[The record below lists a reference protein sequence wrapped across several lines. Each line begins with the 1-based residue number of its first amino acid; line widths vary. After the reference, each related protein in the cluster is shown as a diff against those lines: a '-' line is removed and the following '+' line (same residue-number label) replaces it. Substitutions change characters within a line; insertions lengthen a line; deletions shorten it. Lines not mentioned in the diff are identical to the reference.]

1 MKIVVLDGY
10 ALNPGDLSWEGLKTL
25 GDVTVY
31 DRTPVEKRFERAKDA
46 QIVITNKTPI
56 DKELLD
62 KLKGVKYIGVLA
74 TGYNVVDIEEAKKRG
89 VVVTNVPAYSTDSV
103 AQMVFALLLELS
115 NHTKSHSDAVKCGS
129 WTRSKDFCF
138 WNHPLV
144 ELSGK
149 TIGIIGFGSIGAKV
163 AEISEAFGMKVIVY
177 SRTIKNQENGKNLRW
192 VNLDELFK
200 EADVVSLHC
209 PLLSETKGLINRDT
223 LKKMK
228 NNAILINTSRGGLI
242 IESDLA
248 EALNNGVI
256 GGAGLDVLTV
266 EPPEKDNPLLRAKNC
281 VITPHISWATKQA
294 RERLMAIAVANLKSF
309 LEDQPVNVV
318 NL

>member
-10 ALNPGDLSWEGLKTL
+10 ALNPGDLSWEGLKSL

-46 QIVITNKTPI
+46 EIIITNKTPI

-62 KLKGVKYIGVLA
+62 RLKVVKYIGVLA
-74 TGYNVVDIEEAKKRG
+74 TGYNVVDTEEAKKRG
-89 VVVTNVPAYSTDSV
+89 IVVTNVPAYSTDSV

-115 NHTKSHSDAVKCGS
+115 NYTKAHSDAVKCGS
-129 WTRSKDFCF
+129 WTKSKDFCF

-149 TIGIIGFGSIGAKV
+149 TIGIIGFGNIGAKV

-177 SRTIKNQENGKNLRW
+177 SRTIKNQANGKNLKW

-228 NNAILINTSRGGLI
+228 KNAILINTSRGGLVV
-242 IESDLA
+242 ESDLA
-248 EALNNGVI
+248 EALNNGAI
-256 GGAGLDVLTV
+256 GGAGLDVLTA

-281 VITPHISWATKQA
+281 VITPHISWATRQA

-309 LEDQPVNVV
+309 LEHQPVNVV
-318 NL
+318 N